1 MFLQNQNIHS
11 LRHSIK
17 HLVCF
22 TILRTLMAIL
32 LQLKKNNGDQI
43 QGKIKQGRSE
53 ANSRSM
59 AAGEG
64 PVVNDKGDEHVFV
77 IDRTWAADK
86 MFD

>member
-1 MFLQNQNIHS
+1 MFLQNQKICS
-11 LRHSIK
+11 LRHSIE

-22 TILRTLMAIL
+22 TILRTLMTDL

-64 PVVNDKGDEHVFV
+64 PVVNGKDEEHVFV
-77 IDRTWAADK
+77 IDRAWAADE